1 MENFR
6 IHAAIG
12 IARVGNSN
20 EHVIAPESMTG
31 APLSG
36 ASDVTGGLPIR
47 AGTESDRCAVPI
59 CAISTA
65 HSNDMPPVSASLR
78 IRTWPKNAGRG
89 AAARKSSSARR
100 SATTPSSISCGPC
113 TWPKKKTTTFI
124 LPEAGRQ
131 RIASYSD
138 GHLPPIRNPSI
149 DKPHAPLTTD
159 RDLSDDYATAVQA
172 RFSEYLINRNHFD
185 DLERRWPDSAF
196 WARRQARLDLAGVA

>member
-1 MENFR
+1 MRSSDLRDIHGALKRHAARFR
-6 IHAAIG
+6 IFAYPDLAEKRWPRGGGQEIVIG
-12 IARVGNSN
+12 STVGDNTVIDIVWTV
-20 EHVIAPESMTG
+20 HVA
-31 APLSG
+31 
-36 ASDVTGGLPIR
+36 
-47 AGTESDRCAVPI
+47 
-59 CAISTA
+59 
-65 HSNDMPPVSASLR
+65 
-78 IRTWPKNAGRG
+78 
-89 AAARKSSSARR
+89 
-100 SATTPSSISCGPC
+100 
-113 TWPKKKTTTFI
+113 KKKTTTFI